1 MDYRR
6 LFRWF
11 VGSVIAVV
19 LIARGLGWFHLNSL
33 SLYATRLE
41 LGLVQQRAQGESLFS
56 DEANVSCSTL
66 CKERQLY
73 QIGHVLAAM
82 GSSELAREAFHQAR
96 TLDPRD
102 QLAFFYEGRQL
113 AELNDNEGALA
124 TWREGGVAAYF
135 FAQGLSALQRHDLKV
150 AKSQFEQVI
159 AINPDNLDAQY
170 RLGTVL
176 LDLGQLT
183 DAREKAQ
190 TILNLDP
197 TFIWAYILMGNTF
210 RLEQNYPAAV
220 MWYSQLLEIT
230 AGKSLALTYLG
241 ITSIEQGD
249 SQSAL
254 QYFSQVSPDSP
265 YAPPGEL
272 SYWRGRAY
280 LQAQQYVAA
289 EREFA
294 HAVEYAPNNMQFRLA
309 LAELYAQTNRIDDA
323 MLAYRQVLQL
333 EPGNEQAQAGL
344 NHLNVGK

>member
-1 MDYRR
+1 MQH
-6 LFRWF
+6 
-11 VGSVIAVV
+11 G
-19 LIARGLGWFHLNSL
+19 
-33 SLYATRLE
+33 
-41 LGLVQQRAQGESLFS
+41 AQVAPLFS
-56 DEANVSCSTL
+56 DEANVNCSIL
-66 CKERQLY
+66 CKERRLY
-73 QIGHVLAAM
+73 QIGHVWDGM
-82 GSSELAREAFHQAR
+82 GSIELAREAFHQAR

-102 QLAFFYEGRQL
+102 QLAFLYEGRQL

-124 TWREGGVAAYF
+124 TWRAGGVAAYF
-135 FAQGLSALQRHDLKV
+135 FAQGQSALQRHDLKT

-159 AINPDNLDAQY
+159 AISPDNLDAQY

-176 LDLGQLT
+176 LDLGRLT

-220 MWYSQLLEIT
+220 LWYSKLLEMP
-230 AGKSLALTYLG
+230 AGKSLALMYLG

-254 QYFSQVSPDSP
+254 QYFSQVSPDSQN
-265 YAPPGEL
+265 APPGEMD
-272 SYWRGRAY
+272 YWRGRAY

-289 EREFA
+289 EREFVR
-294 HAVEYAPNNMQFRLA
+294 AVEYAPNNIQYRLA

-323 MLAYRQVLQL
+323 VLAYRLVLQL
-333 EPGNEQAQAGL
+333 EPGNVQAQAGL
-344 NHLNVGK
+344 NHLGVGN